1 MKRRC
6 AIAAVLLILTPTLV
20 VAADP
25 PLVDGVS
32 GAPVTWSEWLP
43 RKGPVAVLAW
53 SSWAPGA
60 DEVLRQSAAIAEAC
74 QAKGLGFVVLDVQ
87 ETLEEAREALAG
99 LEQSWIHDRHGA
111 LLKQYR
117 VIRVPSIFLLS
128 TDGRVLGTIE
138 ATVEAVRAW
147 EGR

>member
-6 AIAAVLLILTPTLV
+6 AIAAALLILAPALV

-32 GAPVTWSEWLP
+32 GAPVAWSEWLP
-43 RKGPVAVLAW
+43 RKGPLAVLTWA
-53 SSWAPGA
+53 SWAPGA
-60 DEVLRQSAAIAEAC
+60 DEVLRQSGAIASSC
-74 QAKGLGFVVLDVQ
+74 RAKGLGFVVLDVQ
-87 ETLEEAREALAG
+87 ETLEEARAALAG
-99 LEQSWIHDRHGA
+99 LEQPWIHDRHGA

-117 VIRVPSIFLLS
+117 VIRVPSIVLLS
-128 TDGRVLGTIE
+128 ADGRVLGRVE